1 MVRLEEGGGEDRQYG
16 SAQSKT
22 AAQSDSMANPIT
34 NRMPAIRLLN
44 KNTCETPWNMLT
56 KCWCQQTYYQPL
68 KPVAVVKPVPVIRCY
83 VGQQRRNWPIRPP
96 KWLRQR
102 CRQCSHF
109 PGFKISA
116 IQAVTITE
124 TILPKTMQAH
134 STGVAIRKVGSAAPP
149 DSRYNRITLSAMISG
164 HGCSTR

>member
-1 MVRLEEGGGEDRQYG
+1 MICLKEGGGEDRQYG

-22 AAQSDSMANPIT
+22 AAQSDSMANPMT

-56 KCWCQQTYYQPL
+56 KMLVPANVLPASKTSCCGKAGAGNPL
-68 KPVAVVKPVPVIRCY
+68 LCRPAK
-83 VGQQRRNWPIRPP
+83 RNWPIRPP

-116 IQAVTITE
+116 IQTVTITE

-134 STGVAIRKVGSAAPP
+134 STGVTIRKVGSAAPP
-149 DSRYNRITLSAMISG
+149 DSRYSRITLSAMICG